1 MFFVGIQQGFN
12 IVQLQAGYLDIAD
25 FDTGINSWDWAVVED
40 CRVA

>member
-25 FDTGINSWDWAVVED
+25 FDTGINSWDD
-40 CRVA
+40 I